1 MLITKANYPRLLEAC
16 QYVAYDNGRGD
27 LESVSLTEY
36 EEDLEC
42 AEAALRE
49 LSDDD
54 FELFCIGDTGDRQP
68 FIDASTHLYV
78 VDKILEGYFES
89 FS

>member
-16 QYVAYDNGRGD
+16 QYIAYDNGRGD

-54 FELFCIGDTGDRQP
+54 FESFCISGDRQL
-68 FIDASTHLYV
+68 FIDAATHLYV
-78 VDKILEGYFES
+78 ADKILEIYLES